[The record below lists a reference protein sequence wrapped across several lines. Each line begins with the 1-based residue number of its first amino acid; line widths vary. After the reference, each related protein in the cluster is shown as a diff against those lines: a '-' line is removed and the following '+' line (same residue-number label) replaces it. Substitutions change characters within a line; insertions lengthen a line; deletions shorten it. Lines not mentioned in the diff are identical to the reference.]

1 MGWFDT
7 VVTAQEVGITEALVL
22 VPALGFAEV
31 DKDDVVAAD
40 GGVMD
45 WLVLRA
51 SERALGVLWAPRTS
65 SRSKAA
71 PSPCHSPQK
80 RINHDKNRLGFSW
93 MSRRRRLVII
103 TKKD

>member
-7 VVTAQEVGITEALVL
+7 VVTAQEVGITAAPVLVL
-22 VPALGFAEV
+22 ALGFAEV

-51 SERALGVLWAPRTS
+51 SERALGVLCAPRTS

-71 PSPCHSPQK
+71 PSPCHGPQN
-80 RINHDKNRLGFSW
+80 RINRETSRLRFSW
-93 MSRRRRLVII
+93 ISHVVWL
-103 TKKD
+103 